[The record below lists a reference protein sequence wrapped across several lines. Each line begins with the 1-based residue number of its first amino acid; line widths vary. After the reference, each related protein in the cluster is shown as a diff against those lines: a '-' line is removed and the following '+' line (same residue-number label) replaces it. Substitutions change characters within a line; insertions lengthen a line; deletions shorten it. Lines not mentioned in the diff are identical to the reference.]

1 MKIKKARVIDME
13 RQVVE
18 EVQKV
23 REERLA
29 LERAVMQ
36 ICSSSRHPEWLG
48 LTLIKNYHFIE
59 AINKLVRKEK
69 ALTAEINYERKE
81 Q

>member
-1 MKIKKARVIDME
+1 ME
-13 RQVVE
+13 RPVIE
-18 EVQKV
+18 ELQKV

-36 ICSSSRHPEWLG
+36 ICSSNPHPEWLG
-48 LTLIKNYHFIE
+48 LTLTKNYHFIE

-69 ALTAEINYERKE
+69 ALTAEINHEKKE

>member
-1 MKIKKARVIDME
+1 ME

-18 EVQKV
+18 ELQKV

-48 LTLIKNYHFIE
+48 LTLIKNYHLIE

-69 ALTAEINYERKE
+69 ALTTEINYERKE

>member
-1 MKIKKARVIDME
+1 ME
-13 RQVVE
+13 RPVIKE
-18 EVQKV
+18 LHKT

-29 LERAVMQ
+29 LEKAVMQ
-36 ICSSSRHPEWLG
+36 VCSSNPHPEWLG

-69 ALTAEINYERKE
+69 ALTAEINYEKKK

>member
-1 MKIKKARVIDME
+1 ME
-13 RQVVE
+13 RQKVE
-18 EVQKV
+18 ELQKV

-36 ICSSSRHPEWLG
+36 ICSSSLHPEWLG
-48 LTLIKNYHFIE
+48 LTLIKNYHLIE

-81 Q
+81 QRRK

>member
-1 MKIKKARVIDME
+1 MEKPVIEELRKI
-13 RQVVE
+13 
-18 EVQKV
+18 

-36 ICSSSRHPEWLG
+36 ICSSNPHPEWLG

-69 ALTAEINYERKE
+69 ALTAEISYETKE
-81 Q
+81 HEGNK

>member
-1 MKIKKARVIDME
+1 MIDME
-13 RQVVE
+13 RQVIE
-18 EVQKV
+18 ELQKI

-36 ICSSSRHPEWLG
+36 ICSSNPHPEWLG
-48 LTLIKNYHFIE
+48 LTLIRNYHFIE

-69 ALTAEINYERKE
+69 ALTAEINNEENK
-81 Q
+81 

>member
-1 MKIKKARVIDME
+1 ME
-13 RQVVE
+13 RQVVKE
-18 EVQKV
+18 LQKV
-23 REERLA
+23 REERSA

-36 ICSSSRHPEWLG
+36 ICGSSRHPEWLG

-69 ALTAEINYERKE
+69 ALTAEINHERKE
-81 Q
+81 R

>member
-1 MKIKKARVIDME
+1 ME
-13 RQVVE
+13 RQVTE
-18 EVQKV
+18 ELQKV

-36 ICSSSRHPEWLG
+36 ICSSSPHPEWLG

-69 ALTAEINYERKE
+69 ALTAEINYEKKDE
-81 Q
+81 ANK